1 MRNTI
6 YYILATTVIMYC
18 ASCAGENTI
27 SVLEGLEISPD
38 NVSVVK
44 GDSKQLDL
52 LYTPEDFVS
61 GDVVWSSSNESVAS
75 VSQDGVVTAI
85 ECGEVVIT
93 AVSSGVMATCNVTVV
108 SSVAESISLSA
119 SELELFP
126 QESARLSVTS
136 SPEDADLSALVWAS
150 SDESVATVDQNGVVM
165 AVAAG
170 NADIT
175 ATVGEVSSVC
185 KVTVKSKAEV
195 GDFFYSDGTWSTN
208 LDESKTVVGIV
219 FYVGNPA
226 KDDRV
231 LREEHPE
238 CVNGLAVALTESA
251 SKFQPENTNYWKQSG
266 YSFIQDWAAD
276 NMPGYESIKTDGTS
290 RGDNGNF
297 MLGYNN
303 TKVLCA
309 FNEDVENASWLL
321 SPIEILDE
329 FTAENKLPEN
339 TSGWYL
345 PSLKELHLLSEGEN
359 DYNIFWGSRTLANK
373 ILVNSSLAK
382 VAGAVA
388 LGEGEK
394 DYWASTEHYM
404 FSRMGFLD
412 FKINTTPS
420 GQPMGSST
428 NTVRFVFAF

>member
-1 MRNTI
+1 M
-6 YYILATTVIMYC
+6 
-18 ASCAGENTI
+18 
-27 SVLEGLEISPD
+27 LEGLEISPD

-44 GDSKQLDL
+44 GESKQLEL
-52 LYTPEDFVS
+52 IYTPEDFVS
-61 GDVVWSSSNESVAS
+61 EAAVWSSSNESVAS
-75 VSQDGVVTAI
+75 VSQDGVVSAL

-93 AVSSGVMATCNVTVV
+93 AVSSGVMATCNLIVV
-108 SSVAESISLSA
+108 SSIAESISLNA
-119 SELELFP
+119 VELELYP
-126 QESARLSVTS
+126 QESARLSVTA
-136 SPEDADLSALVWAS
+136 SPEDADLSTLVWTS
-150 SDESVATVDQNGVVM
+150 SDESVAVVDQNGTVM

-175 ATVGEVSSVC
+175 ATVGEAAATC
-185 KVTVKSKAEV
+185 KVIVKAKAKV
-195 GDFFYSDGTWSTN
+195 GDFFYSDGTWSTD

-219 FYVGNPA
+219 FYAGNPA

-238 CVNGLAVALTESA
+238 CVNGLAVALTEST

-329 FTAENKLPEN
+329 FTVENKLPEN

-359 DYNIFWGSRTLANK
+359 DYNIFWGSRTFANK
-373 ILVNSSLAK
+373 ILVNSQLSK
-382 VAGAVA
+382 VVGAVA
-388 LGEGEK
+388 LGEGDKE
-394 DYWASTEHYM
+394 YWASTEYHM
-404 FSRMGFLD
+404 FSRMCFLD
-412 FKINTTPS
+412 FKINSSPS
-420 GQPMGSST
+420 GQPMEASV